1 MMEAADEEEAL
12 RLSLE
17 EMDLQEKRR
26 RLREEE
32 AEEACRM
39 IESVGSNGRGT
50 LGWQDRAGDET
61 YDGLGGGP
69 GGRGSEPYSH
79 IVSLG
84 VESGDERDTHGSD
97 VLL

>member
-39 IESVGSNGRGT
+39 IESVGT
-50 LGWQDRAGDET
+50 LGWPDRAGDET
-61 YDGLGGGP
+61 YGGLGGGP